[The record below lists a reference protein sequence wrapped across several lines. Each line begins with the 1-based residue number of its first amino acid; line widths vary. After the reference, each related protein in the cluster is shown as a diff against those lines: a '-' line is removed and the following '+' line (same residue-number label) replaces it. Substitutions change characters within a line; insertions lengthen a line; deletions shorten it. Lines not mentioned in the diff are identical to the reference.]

1 MTKKQQS
8 VEEETLARTR
18 RIETRLT
25 QLMIGLGI
33 GTKADKPVFDQT
45 HSVIH
50 VPSMH
55 SSLQEILD
63 SIPEGWQ
70 GPARVCIGS
79 NEIAQIALGGTEP
92 GRRGFQ

>member
-1 MTKKQQS
+1 MTKTKQS

-25 QLMIGLGI
+25 QLLIGMGI
-33 GTKADKPVFDQT
+33 GTKADKPVFDQA
-45 HSVIH
+45 HRLVR

-70 GPARVCIGS
+70 GPVGVCIGP
-79 NEIAQIALGGTEP
+79 NKVAEIGRAGTVP
-92 GRRGFQ
+92 G

>member
-1 MTKKQQS
+1 MTKTKQS
-8 VEEETLARTR
+8 VEEELLSRTR

-33 GTKADKPVFDQT
+33 GTKADKPVFDQQ
-45 HSVIH
+45 HSTIH

-63 SIPEGWQ
+63 SLPEDWQ
-70 GPARVCIGS
+70 GPVGVCVGPNLVVEIGRS
-79 NEIAQIALGGTEP
+79 GTVP
-92 GRRGFQ
+92 G